1 MGYLIARK
9 ISFSIL
15 RINAKMKKGMETNI
29 AVDASGSLFS
39 RAIKNAII
47 INTNEIKRVIF
58 FPKTIGNVLS
68 PDVESPFISGS
79 VVSRETE
86 EKQRT

>member
-1 MGYLIARK
+1 
-9 ISFSIL
+9 
-15 RINAKMKKGMETNI
+15 MKKGMETNV

-39 RAIKNAII
+39 RAIINAII
-47 INTNEIKRVIF
+47 INANEIKRVIF